1 MIRSMTGYGR
11 SEGRHQNHTVVVEI
25 RSVNH
30 RYCEVMLKLPKLLF
44 STEPELKKLIQDR
57 FSRGRIDCSISL
69 NGEGRSVKKLTINR
83 ELAEQYCSMM
93 ETLKRDLGLEG
104 RVDLSLL
111 AAIPDLIEVKE
122 PLVPVEEIVRTAKTL
137 LRKAMDSLEE
147 MRRWEG
153 KQLYHDLTGRIK
165 LLRKSLK
172 KVASRAP
179 RVVQAYQHR
188 LLERVKE
195 LSKGIRVDRDR
206 VHQEV
211 ALYAEKCDVTEEIT
225 RLQSHAMQFDQV
237 ISRGEEA
244 GRRLDFLIQE
254 MNREVNTIGSKGNDV
269 VIAREVVRMKAELE
283 KLREQV
289 QNIE

>member
-1 MIRSMTGYGR
+1 MTGYGR
-11 SEGRHQNHTVVVEI
+11 SEGRHQSHRVVVEL

-30 RYCEVMLKLPKLLF
+30 RYCEVMLRLPKLLL
-44 STEPELKKLIQDR
+44 SIETEIKKLIQDR

-69 NGEGRSVKKLTINR
+69 NGEGRAVKKLILNR
-83 ELAEQYCSMM
+83 ELAGQYCAVM

-104 RVDLSLL
+104 GVDLSLL
-111 AAIPDLIEVKE
+111 AAVPDLIEVKE
-122 PLVPVEEIVRTAKTL
+122 TPMLAEELGKTAKRL
-137 LRKAMDSLEE
+137 LKKAMDSLDQ

-153 KQLYHDLTGRIK
+153 KQLYHDLTARIK
-165 LLRKSLK
+165 ALRQALK
-172 KVASRAP
+172 TVDSRAP
-179 RVVQAYQHR
+179 RVLKAYQRR
-188 LLERVKE
+188 LVERVKG
-195 LSKGIRVDRDR
+195 LSQGLKLDRDR

-211 ALYAEKCDVTEEIT
+211 ALFAEKCDVTEEIT
-225 RLQSHAMQFDQV
+225 RLQSHTKQFEQL
-237 ISRGEEA
+237 ISKGEEA